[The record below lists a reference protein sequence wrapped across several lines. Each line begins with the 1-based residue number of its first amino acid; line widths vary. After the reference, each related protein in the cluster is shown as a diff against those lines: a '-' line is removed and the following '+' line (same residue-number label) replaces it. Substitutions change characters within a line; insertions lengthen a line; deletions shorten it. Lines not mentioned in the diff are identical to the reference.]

1 MNTIDRL
8 VHMANHICANIATM
22 AGDAAPAMLAE
33 HVEQFW
39 DPRMKSIIVSHVR
52 EGGAGLNP
60 LPLAGLRRLA
70 GDEIAA
76 APPPCRENH

>member
-1 MNTIDRL
+1 
-8 VHMANHICANIATM
+8 
-22 AGDAAPAMLAE
+22 MLAE

-39 DPRMKSIIVSHVR
+39 DPRMKSIIISHVR